1 MLSDKLQKVCG
12 GKGENPDLDP
22 SDVED
27 GAVREEGCLESRSA
41 TVPNGFENSRES
53 LLTATSLRGLAR
65 IRGKPTVS
73 KVFLGLSTGVLQRWE
88 ERPGIPLRPFCL
100 PLTNGDSVCTE

>member
-12 GKGENPDLDP
+12 GKCENPDLDP

-27 GAVREEGCLESRSA
+27 GAVGEEGCLESRSA
-41 TVPNGFENSRES
+41 TVPNGFESSRES

-73 KVFLGLSTGVLQRWE
+73 
-88 ERPGIPLRPFCL
+88 
-100 PLTNGDSVCTE
+100 